1 MTGRELRSLTAVLAD
16 ARRRGFLGP
25 GPVHHH
31 VRHALGFARCP
42 AVAAAGLSL
51 DLGSGGGVPG
61 LVLAAELPASTWV
74 LLDAHRART
83 SFLSDAV
90 GMLGLGARVTV
101 VTARAEDLG
110 RDARHRG
117 RYDVV
122 VARSFGRPAVVAECS
137 APLLRVGGGL
147 VVSEPPEAED
157 RWPDGPLS
165 TVGLR
170 FLHVEPG
177 PPRLAVLG
185 QEVPCPDRFPRRV
198 GVPDKRPL
206 W

>member
-1 MTGRELRSLTAVLAD
+1 M
-16 ARRRGFLGP
+16 
-25 GPVHHH
+25 HHH

-42 AVAAAGLSL
+42 AVAAARLSL

-61 LVLAAELPASTWV
+61 LVLATELPASTWV
-74 LLDAHRART
+74 LVDAHRGRT
-83 SFLSDAV
+83 SFLSDVV
-90 GMLGLGARVTV
+90 GALGLADRVTV

-110 RDARHRG
+110 RDERHRG

-122 VARSFGRPAVVAECS
+122 VARSFGRPAVVAECG

-157 RWPDGPLS
+157 RWPGGPLS

-170 FLHVEPG
+170 FLHVESG
-177 PPRLAVLG
+177 PPRLAVLR
-185 QEVPCPDRFPRRV
+185 QEIPSPDRFPRRV
-198 GVPDKRPL
+198 GVPGKRPL